1 MFKTLFLNSRENSLS
16 LDSSIFNSNFFSI
29 RPYSF
34 DFKLLNDDVQSA
46 DKVPINADNL
56 SKSADKVSK
65 NADNLS
71 AQYRLILNY
80 VKENKKITS
89 HQAEL
94 LLKVKQR
101 RAREI
106 LSKMTQSGML
116 KKQGAYRS
124 TIYVMND
131 RM

>member
-1 MFKTLFLNSRENSLS
+1 M
-16 LDSSIFNSNFFSI
+16 
-29 RPYSF
+29 
-34 DFKLLNDDVQSA
+34 
-46 DKVPINADNL
+46 PINADNL

-89 HQAEL
+89 HQAE
-94 LLKVKQR
+94 VKQR

-116 KKQGAYRS
+116 KRQGAYRS

>member
-1 MFKTLFLNSRENSLS
+1 M
-16 LDSSIFNSNFFSI
+16 
-29 RPYSF
+29 
-34 DFKLLNDDVQSA
+34 
-46 DKVPINADNL
+46 PINADNL
-56 SKSADKVSK
+56 SKIADKVSK

-89 HQAEL
+89 HPAEF

-116 KKQGAYRS
+116 KRQGAYRS

>member
-1 MFKTLFLNSRENSLS
+1 MP
-16 LDSSIFNSNFFSI
+16 LDDE
-29 RPYSF
+29 YSF
-34 DFKLLNDDVQSA
+34 DFETIPGKKVPIIYQR
-46 DKVPINADNL
+46 VPINADNL
-56 SKSADKVSK
+56 SK

>member
-1 MFKTLFLNSRENSLS
+1 MLQSKQEPEFVEGDIFRIIVP
-16 LDSSIFNSNFFSI
+16 LDDE
-29 RPYSF
+29 YSF
-34 DFKLLNDDVQSA
+34 DFDTIPGKKES
-46 DKVPINADNL
+46 ADNL

>member
-1 MFKTLFLNSRENSLS
+1 MRNLFKYSKYYSGQEPEFVEGDIFRIIVP
-16 LDSSIFNSNFFSI
+16 LDDE
-29 RPYSF
+29 YSF
-34 DFKLLNDDVQSA
+34 DFGTIPGKKVPIIYQR
-46 DKVPINADNL
+46 VPINADNL
-56 SKSADKVSK
+56 SKS
-65 NADNLS
+65 ADNLS

-116 KKQGAYRS
+116 KRQGAYRS

>member
-1 MFKTLFLNSRENSLS
+1 M
-16 LDSSIFNSNFFSI
+16 
-29 RPYSF
+29 
-34 DFKLLNDDVQSA
+34 
-46 DKVPINADNL
+46 PINADNL
-56 SKSADKVSK
+56 LKSADKVSK